1 MNIHTHSMEDQM
13 ERTIT
18 ADMPIIEVVQKYPGT
33 IQVFMQHGLG
43 CIGCALAR
51 FENVREGAQ
60 AHGIDVEVL
69 IKDLNESVPQ
79 A

>member
-1 MNIHTHSMEDQM
+1 M

>member
-1 MNIHTHSMEDQM
+1 M

-18 ADMPIIEVVQKYPGT
+18 AEMPIIDVVQEYPST
-33 IQVFMQHGLG
+33 IPVFMQHGLG

-51 FENVREGAQ
+51 SENIREGAL
-60 AHGIDVEVL
+60 AHGIDVEAL